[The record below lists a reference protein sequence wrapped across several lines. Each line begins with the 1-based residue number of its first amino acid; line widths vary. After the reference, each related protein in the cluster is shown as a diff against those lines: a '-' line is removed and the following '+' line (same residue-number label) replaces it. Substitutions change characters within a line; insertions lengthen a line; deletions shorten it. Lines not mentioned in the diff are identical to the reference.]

1 MNTNLVFIRHGPS
14 LNPDKLIAG
23 KKFNPPLSSD
33 GIELMTRMGEKLKTT
48 GHVPDAIYVSPLI
61 RAYQSALALNIAYNG
76 EPKIEFRDGL
86 RDVDCPAM
94 DGMPEDLLRGMGPY
108 DLSPGSE
115 DPRDVINRVR
125 EVLTEI
131 TQRYNGKKVFI
142 VSHYDTIA
150 CIMWAL
156 LYPKEIGNLDLRR
169 EHHPR
174 EFFLERGA
182 AFEVEVAENGGLA
195 KYEHIP
201 PPLEGRTGTER
212 FSC

>member
-1 MNTNLVFIRHGPS
+1 MNTGLVFIRHGPS
-14 LNPDKLIAG
+14 FNPDKLITG
-23 KKFNPPLSSD
+23 KKFNPPLSD
-33 GIELMTRMGEKLKTT
+33 EGKELMIRMGEKLKTT
-48 GHVPDAIYVSPLI
+48 GHVPDAIYTSPSI
-61 RAYQSALALNIAYNG
+61 RAYQSALAINSAYDG
-76 EPKIEFRDGL
+76 VPKLKYHEGL

-94 DGMPEDLLRGMGPY
+94 DGMSEDYLKGMGPY
-108 DLSPGSE
+108 DLSPESE
-115 DPRDVINRVR
+115 DPRDVIKRVR

-131 TQRYNGKKVFI
+131 TQNYNGKKVFI

-156 LYPKEIGNLDLRR
+156 LYPHEIDNLDLRR

-182 AFEVEVAENGGLA
+182 AFEVEMTEDGSLT

-201 PPLEGRTGTER
+201 PPLEGRTNGER
-212 FSC
+212 FIY